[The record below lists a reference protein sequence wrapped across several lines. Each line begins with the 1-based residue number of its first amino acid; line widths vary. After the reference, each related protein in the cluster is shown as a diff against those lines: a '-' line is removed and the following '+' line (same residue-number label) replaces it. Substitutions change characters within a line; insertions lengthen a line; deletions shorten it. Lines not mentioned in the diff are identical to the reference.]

1 MTRMPKKTV
10 DLFSQIFLVLQPPP
24 EMTLS
29 EWADTYRILSRESSA
44 EPGHWHT
51 DKAPYQRPIMNAIT
65 NDRIQ
70 KVVIMSGAQLGKTDI
85 ILNTIGY
92 YIHHDPSPMLV
103 MQPTLAMAE
112 AFSKDRLSP
121 MIRDTPV
128 LARRVNEKSRDSGN
142 TIMQKK
148 FTGGHITLV
157 GANSPASI
165 ASRPI
170 RIVLAD
176 EIDRFPATAGN
187 EGDPLLLMEARTN
200 TFWNKKKI
208 SVSTPTI
215 EGLSRIEVEYENS
228 TQGEWNV
235 PCPQCGAMQPLR
247 WGQIVFRKDDL
258 DHSIGHTCAK
268 CGAVSGET
276 EWKAQQIHGKFI
288 EKYPGRKVK
297 GFHLNALASPWKPWL
312 EIVEEFL
319 KAKTELKK
327 GNIELMKVWIN
338 TELGETWQETG
349 EEMEPEQ
356 LMKRRERYDGE
367 LPQKVLV
374 LTAGVDVQ
382 DDRLECE
389 VVGWGIEKES
399 WGIQYSKFYGS
410 PAQDD
415 SADNVWNRLDKYL
428 SRLFTRADGTQLRI
442 SCTCVDTGGHFTQ
455 EAYKFCK
462 GKEARRIFA
471 IKGGHG
477 AGRPYINKPT
487 TNNRMKVPLFTL
499 GVDTGKEI
507 LLERLKVQLDDQSGL
522 DTMKDPIGGYC
533 HFPLEQSRNYNE
545 DYFKALTAE
554 KRIVRYSKGRP
565 RFEWVMKKTGTR
577 NEALDLRVYATAALE
592 IYNPDLTENH
602 IVPTTVHKRKRG
614 VVNKG
619 I

>member
-1 MTRMPKKTV
+1 MIQAPSKTI
-10 DLFSQIFLVLQPPP
+10 DLFSEVFLVLQPPP

-29 EWADTYRILSRESSA
+29 EWADRYRILSRESSA
-44 EPGHWHT
+44 EPGRWHT
-51 DKAPYQRPIMNAIT
+51 DKAPYQRPIMDAIT

-85 ILNTIGY
+85 ILNAIGY

-103 MQPTLAMAE
+103 MQPTLAMSE

-128 LARRVNEKSRDSGN
+128 LSKRVNEKSRDSGN
-142 TIMQKK
+142 TILQKR

-208 SVSTPTI
+208 SVSTPTV
-215 EGLSRIEVEYENS
+215 EGLSRIAVEYENS

-235 PCPQCGAMQPLR
+235 PCPHCGAMQPIR
-247 WGQIVFRKDDL
+247 WGQIVFDKDDPE
-258 DHSIGHTCAK
+258 SGIGHTCSQ
-268 CGAVSGET
+268 CGVVSGET
-276 EWKAQQIHGKFI
+276 EWKAQQAQGKFV
-288 EKYPGRKVK
+288 EKYPNRKVK
-297 GFHLNALASPWKPWL
+297 GFHLNALVSPWKPWR

-319 KAKTELKK
+319 KAKAELKK
-327 GNIELMKVWIN
+327 GNVELMKVWIN

-356 LMKRRERYDGE
+356 LLKRRERYGCE
-367 LPQKVLV
+367 IPQKVLV

-382 DDRLECE
+382 DNRLECE
-389 VVGWGIEKES
+389 VVGWGFEKES

-410 PAQDD
+410 PAQED
-415 SADNVWNRLDKYL
+415 VWNRLDAFL
-428 SRLFTRADGTQLRI
+428 SRLFIRSDGAQLRI
-442 SCTCVDTGGHFTQ
+442 SCTCIDTGGHFTQ
-455 EAYKFCK
+455 EAYNFCK
-462 GKEARRIFA
+462 GKELRRVFA

-477 AGRPYINKPT
+477 AGKPYINKPT
-487 TNNRMKVPLFTL
+487 TNNRVKVPLFTL

-507 LLERLKVQLDDQSGL
+507 LLERLKVHPEDQLEL
-522 DTMKDPIGGYC
+522 DPAKDVIGGYC
-533 HFPLEQSRNYNE
+533 HFPLEQDRNYNE

-554 KRIVRYSKGRP
+554 KRIVKYTKGRP
-565 RFEWVMKKTGTR
+565 RFEWVMKKTGAR

-602 IVPTTVHKRKRG
+602 AAPPAVPKHRRG
-614 VVNKG
+614 VVSKG

>member
-1 MTRMPKKTV
+1 MIQMPKKTI
-10 DLFSQIFLVLQPPP
+10 DLFQSIFITLQPPP
-24 EMTLS
+24 DMTLS
-29 EWADTYRILSRESSA
+29 QWADRYRKLSKESSA
-44 EPGHWHT
+44 EPGQWHT
-51 DKAPYQRPIMNAIT
+51 DKAPYQRPIMDAIT

-70 KVVIMSGAQLGKTDI
+70 KLVIMSAAQLGKTDI
-85 ILNTIGY
+85 VLNTIGY

-103 MQPTLAMAE
+103 MQPTLSMAE

-128 LARRVNEKSRDSGN
+128 LSKRVNEKSRDSGN

-148 FTGGHITLV
+148 FAGGHITLV

-235 PCPQCGAMQPLR
+235 PCPQCGALQPLK
-247 WGQIVFRKDDL
+247 WGKIVFDKDDL
-258 DHSIGHTCAK
+258 DHSIGHTCEK
-268 CGAVSGET
+268 CGAISSET
-276 EWKAQQIHGKFI
+276 EWKSQQIRGKFI
-288 EKYPGRKVK
+288 EKYPKRKVK
-297 GFHLNALASPWKPWL
+297 GFHMNAFASPWKPWR
-312 EIVEEFL
+312 EVVEEFL
-319 KAKTELKK
+319 KAKEELKK

-338 TELGETWQETG
+338 TVLGETWQETG
-349 EEMEPEQ
+349 EEIEPDAL
-356 LMKRRERYDGE
+356 LMRREWYHCE
-367 LPQKVLV
+367 VPQKVVV

-389 VVGWGIEKES
+389 VVGWGVDKES
-399 WGIQYSKFYGS
+399 FGIQYSKFYGS
-410 PAQDD
+410 PDQDD
-415 SADNVWNRLDKYL
+415 VWNRLDSYL
-428 SRLFTRADGTQLRI
+428 SRIFSRSDGVQLKI
-442 SCTCVDTGGHFTQ
+442 QCTCVDTGGHFTQ
-455 EAYKFCK
+455 EAYRFCK
-462 GKEARRIFA
+462 GKELRRVFA

-477 AGRPYINKPT
+477 AGKPYINKPT
-487 TNNRMKVPLFTL
+487 TSNRMKVPLFTL
-499 GVDTGKEI
+499 GVDTGKEV
-507 LLERLKVQLDDQSGL
+507 LLERLKVKIEPQDGFDPE
-522 DTMKDPIGGYC
+522 TDPIGGYC
-533 HFPLEQSRNYNE
+533 HFPMEEDRNYNE

-554 KRIVRYSKGRP
+554 KRVVRYSKGRP
-565 RFEWVMKKTGTR
+565 RFEWVMKKTGAR

-592 IYNPDLTENH
+592 IYNPDLSENH
-602 IVPTTVHKRKRG
+602 ALPPAVHKQHKKG
-614 VVNKG
+614 VVNRG

>member
-1 MTRMPKKTV
+1 MIQMPKKTI
-10 DLFSQIFLVLQPPP
+10 DLFCNIFFTLQPPP
-24 EMTLS
+24 DMMLS
-29 EWADTYRILSRESSA
+29 QWADRYRKLSKESSA
-44 EPGHWHT
+44 EPGQWHT
-51 DKAPYQRPIMNAIT
+51 DKAPYQRPIMDAIT
-65 NDRIQ
+65 NNRIQ
-70 KVVIMSGAQLGKTDI
+70 KVVIMSAAQLGKTDAF

-103 MQPTLAMAE
+103 MQPTLSMAE

-128 LARRVNEKSRDSGN
+128 LSKRVNEKSRDSGN

-148 FTGGHITLV
+148 FAGGHITLV

-208 SVSTPTI
+208 SMSTPTI

-228 TQGEWNV
+228 TQGEWNM
-235 PCPQCGAMQPLR
+235 PCPQCGAMQPLE
-247 WGQIVFRKDDL
+247 WGKIVFDKDDL
-258 DHSIGHTCAK
+258 DQSIGHTCEK
-268 CGAVSGET
+268 CGAVSTET
-276 EWKAQQIHGKFI
+276 EWKSLENQGKFI
-288 EKYPGRKVK
+288 EKHPNRKVK
-297 GFHLNALASPWKPWL
+297 GFHMNALASPWKPWR
-312 EIVEEFL
+312 EVIEEFL
-319 KAKTELKK
+319 KAKEELKK
-327 GNIELMKVWIN
+327 GNIELMKVWVN
-338 TELGETWQETG
+338 TVLGETWQEAG
-349 EEMEPEQ
+349 EEMEPDT
-356 LMKRRERYDGE
+356 LLKRREWYHSE
-367 LPQKVLV
+367 VPLKVMV

-389 VVGWGIEKES
+389 VVGWGVDKES
-399 WGIQYSKFYGS
+399 FGIQYSKFYGS
-410 PAQDD
+410 PDQDD
-415 SADNVWNRLDKYL
+415 VWNRLDSFL
-428 SRLFTRADGTQLRI
+428 LRIFTRLDGVQLRI

-455 EAYKFCK
+455 EAYRFCK
-462 GKEARRIFA
+462 GKELRRVFA

-477 AGRPYINKPT
+477 AGKPYINKPT
-487 TNNRMKVPLFTL
+487 TSNRMKVPLFTL
-499 GVDTGKEI
+499 GVDTGKEV
-507 LLERLKVQLDDQSGL
+507 LLERLKVKIEAQEGFDP
-522 DTMKDPIGGYC
+522 DTDPIGGYC
-533 HFPLEQSRNYNE
+533 HFPLEEDRHYDE

-554 KRIVRYSKGRP
+554 KRVVRYSKGRP
-565 RFEWVMKKTGTR
+565 RFEWVMKKTGSR

-592 IYNPDLTENH
+592 IYNPDLSENH
-602 IVPTTVHKRKRG
+602 ALPPAVHKQHKKG